1 MYDYDWPA
9 RRIVYTGWYGGGW
22 IARSRPFISITNV
35 YVNAGYRHVNYG
47 HDVIYRHP
55 DYGHVRVYG
64 GIGHDVN
71 FHDHDRG
78 GRDEH
83 SDHGGSRYAQPH
95 GVVTPGGY
103 RQPVSSNGGSHE
115 HGSVGYQPTP
125 RAMPAP
131 AHTESNGRTARP
143 EEQPYRPVT
152 PSPVHVRPQVVERQP
167 QAQPRYSQPAPQAH
181 IRTERPSAPAPTP
194 QAHVRTAPPSSHAAP
209 SQPHGEPS
217 HGRTAHRRGSGN
229 E

>member
-22 IARSRPFISITNV
+22 IGRSRPYVRITNV

-47 HDVIYRHP
+47 REVIYRHP

-71 FHDHDRG
+71 FHDHDHG

-83 SDHGGSRYAQPH
+83 GGTRYAQPH

-103 RQPVSSNGGSHE
+103 RQPASGNGGSHE

-131 AHTESNGRTARP
+131 AQPESRGRTARP
-143 EEQPYRPVT
+143 AEQPYRPVT
-152 PSPVHVRPQVVERQP
+152 PNPVHVRPQVVERPPQGQSRYTQP
-167 QAQPRYSQPAPQAH
+167 V
-181 IRTERPSAPAPTP
+181 P
-194 QAHVRTAPPSSHAAP
+194 QAHVRIAQPRQAPQPQVRSAPPASHAAP
-209 SQPHGEPS
+209 SQSRNDQS
-217 HGRTAHRRGSGN
+217 HGRTAHKRGGGN